1 MKPKR
6 DKVLVVILVCATTI
20 STAQAVLSLSDYW
33 DANNQTDFTMA
44 VLFAISALF
53 YVCILIRHLVF
64 TSYPFLG
71 CMGQARNSKGMRPLM
86 RSFCGGRPKRALY
99 VRLKWT

>member
-33 DANNQTDFTMA
+33 DTNSQTDFTMA
-44 VLFAISALF
+44 ILFAISALF
-53 YVCILIRHLVF
+53 YIGILIRHFVS
-64 TSYPFLG
+64 TS
-71 CMGQARNSKGMRPLM
+71 
-86 RSFCGGRPKRALY
+86 
-99 VRLKWT
+99 

>member
-6 DKVLVVILVCATTI
+6 DKVLVVILVFATTI
-20 STAQAVLSLSDYW
+20 STAQAALSLSDYW
-33 DANNQTDFTMA
+33 DTNSQSDFTMA

-64 TSYPFLG
+64 TS
-71 CMGQARNSKGMRPLM
+71 
-86 RSFCGGRPKRALY
+86 
-99 VRLKWT
+99 

>member
-6 DKVLVVILVCATTI
+6 DKVLVVILVFATAI

-33 DANNQTDFTMA
+33 DANSQTDFTMA

-64 TSYPFLG
+64 TS
-71 CMGQARNSKGMRPLM
+71 
-86 RSFCGGRPKRALY
+86 
-99 VRLKWT
+99 

>member
-64 TSYPFLG
+64 TS
-71 CMGQARNSKGMRPLM
+71 
-86 RSFCGGRPKRALY
+86 
-99 VRLKWT
+99 